1 MAYRNRKEQ
10 MMWDLWAVVNG
21 KDQLIFAGMPSHTLA
36 ERLGQRL
43 VDLGFLLDGYRL
55 EKE

>member
-1 MAYRNRKEQ
+1 
-10 MMWDLWAVVNG
+10 MWDLWAVVNG
-21 KDQLIFAGMPSHTLA
+21 KEQLVFAGMPTHALA
-36 ERLGQRL
+36 ERLANRL